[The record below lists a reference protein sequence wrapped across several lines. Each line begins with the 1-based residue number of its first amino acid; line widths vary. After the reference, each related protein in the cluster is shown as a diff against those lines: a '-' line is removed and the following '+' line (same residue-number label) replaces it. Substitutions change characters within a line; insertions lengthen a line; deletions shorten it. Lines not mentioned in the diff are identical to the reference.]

1 MIPQDP
7 AHRKLTLR
15 IQRGRLRETLE
26 VQMDVILIDPPYK
39 SLKGVMAEFGYP
51 MGLVE
56 LAASLRAAGIS
67 VGVLSVDLLSDVP
80 PTAPY
85 DFDLSRYAEGQR
97 AYAEAVEDPD
107 HMIWTRLAA
116 RLEEL
121 GPRLVGITALTPAI
135 DSVLM
140 TATVVR
146 RALPGATLVAG
157 GHHASFCADEL
168 LATGLFDVVV
178 RGEGEIPLGALAAS
192 VVAGAG
198 VPKDLPGASYP
209 PPDGPVHN
217 PAPALLPD
225 LDALPFPA
233 RDLVLDCDFSTYTGH
248 LAGTAR
254 GCPYDCSFCS
264 DRRLWGGRV
273 RRRSVDHVLEEL
285 ASLKDLGAVT
295 SLDFV
300 DGTFT
305 FDRRWLLNFCSRWV
319 EEGLTLP
326 WRCTA
331 RYDNMDAEVLAAM
344 KDAGCAGLYFGLESG
359 SQEVL
364 DAAGKRTTIEG
375 ILATARLVRESG
387 IPSITSILL
396 GLPEETA
403 EDIEQTLSF
412 MGQVETDVF
421 DINCYVPLPGTRYH
435 EDGAHHDVDWKR
447 VGYKSFDNHFSP
459 NVSKEAL
466 RGYLEQAY
474 AIAAERMKEFQ
485 ARRASA

>member
-1 MIPQDP
+1 
-7 AHRKLTLR
+7 
-15 IQRGRLRETLE
+15 
-26 VQMDVILIDPPYK
+26 MDVILIDPPYK
-39 SLKGVMAEFGYP
+39 SLKGVMAEFAYP

-56 LAASLRAAGIS
+56 LAASLRAKGVS
-67 VGVLSVDLLSDVP
+67 VGVLSADLLLGVA
-80 PTAPY
+80 PTTVY
-85 DFDLSRYAEGQR
+85 DFDLSSYARGQR
-97 AYAEAVEDPD
+97 SYAEAIDDAGHV
-107 HMIWTRLAA
+107 IWERLRN
-116 RLEEL
+116 RLTEL
-121 GPRLVGITALTPAI
+121 NPRLVGITALTPAI
-135 DSVLM
+135 DSVLR
-140 TATVVR
+140 TAQVVR
-146 RALPGATLVAG
+146 QALPDAALVAG

-168 LATGLFDVVV
+168 LDTGLFDVVV
-178 RGEGEIPLGALAAS
+178 RGEGEIPLSAIAAS
-192 VVAGAG
+192 VLDGAG
-198 VPKDLPGASYP
+198 ISTDVPGASYP
-209 PPDGPVHN
+209 APDGHRHN
-217 PAPALLPD
+217 PPPALLPD

-273 RRRSVDHVLEEL
+273 RRRSVDHVLRELATLEEL
-285 ASLKDLGAVT
+285 GKVT

-305 FDRRWLLNFCSRWV
+305 FDRRWILEFCRRWV

-344 KDAGCAGLYFGLESG
+344 KGAGCVGLYFGLESG
-359 SQEVL
+359 SQGVL

-412 MGQVETDVF
+412 MGKVETDVF

-435 EDGAHHDVDWKR
+435 EDGGHHDVDWKR

-459 NVSKEAL
+459 NISKDDL
-466 RGYLEQAY
+466 RGYLERAY
-474 AIAAERMKEFQ
+474 AIAAERMAEFQ
-485 ARRASA
+485 ARRAGN